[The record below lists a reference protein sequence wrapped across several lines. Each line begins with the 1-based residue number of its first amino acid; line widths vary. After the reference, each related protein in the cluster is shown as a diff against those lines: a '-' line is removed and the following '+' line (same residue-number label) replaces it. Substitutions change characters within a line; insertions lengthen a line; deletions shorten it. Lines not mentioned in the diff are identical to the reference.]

1 MRRFLRLTALG
12 LFLTLILGACD
23 ARQMARPP
31 QAVLKIDYEKYTLDN
46 GLEVILHEDKSDP
59 IVAVAL
65 IFHVGSNREQPGRTG
80 FAHLFEHILFQESE
94 NVGQDEFFRNIQ
106 GAGGTLNGGTWQD
119 GTIYYEVVPKNAL
132 EMVLWME
139 SDRMGYLLGK
149 VTQAA
154 FENQQDVVRNEKRQ
168 SYDNRPYGHTSYVI
182 DKSLYPEGHPYN
194 WQVIGSMEDLQNATL
209 EDVTEFFLT
218 WYGPN
223 NATLVI
229 AGDFDHTQTKAF
241 VEKYFGDIQ
250 SSEPVEDPP
259 PWPVALKAT
268 KRVFHEDNFA
278 NSPELNMVF
287 PTVQEGHPDAAPLD
301 LLGELLS
308 DGKRAPLFKVIVED
322 KKLAPTASGRQSS
335 SEIAGT
341 FNFRVRAFPDVSLSA
356 VEQALF
362 DAFELFE
369 TEGFT
374 ELDMAR
380 VKANTQTVF
389 YNGIASV
396 LNKSFQLAQY
406 NEYYGSPDAVTQ
418 YLQDY
423 LDVTQADV
431 LRVYNT
437 YIKDRPYILT
447 SFVPK
452 DKVELVAEGSDRFPI
467 EEEDLPAQTVSG
479 QEAAPMAVTVKSNP
493 TSFDRSVQPPFGPD
507 PSLQLPEVWHH
518 LYPNGLALSGILHDE
533 LPLVQFSITL
543 KGGQLLDQLDKIG
556 VANMVTDLMMEGTRT
571 KTPQELEEAI
581 DDLGASISLFTGR
594 ESIVIQANA
603 LASKFEQTYAL
614 VEEILLDP
622 RWDAAEFERHKD
634 ENLEMIHRSS
644 ANPAS
649 IASNTFRELIYGP
662 DNILATPAIG
672 TAESVSAITIEDL
685 KTYYTNYFTSSVAYI
700 TVVGDV
706 SKARAIK
713 TFGALVAKWP
723 GKQVIFPDLPS
734 PQPIDQSR
742 FYFVDVP
749 AAKQSHI
756 RIGYLALPY
765 TDPDYYPASVMNY
778 KLGGSFNGILNLILR
793 EEKGYTYGARSGFSG
808 SHYPGPF
815 TASSA
820 VRTDVTYESLVVFR
834 EILGDYAQGISEEH
848 LAFTKA
854 ALIKSNAR
862 RFETLGALMGMLNQ
876 IAQYDLPDDY
886 IEARETFVR
895 ELTLDQHRALAQKY
909 IVPDQMIYLVV
920 GDAATQLEPLK
931 ELGLGDPILIEA
943 N

>member
-1 MRRFLRLTALG
+1 MRRFLKSTSLG
-12 LFLTLILGACD
+12 VFLILVLGACAVLQTD
-23 ARQMARPP
+23 RPR
-31 QAVLKIDYEKYTLDN
+31 QAVLKIDYEKYILDN
-46 GLEVILHEDKSDP
+46 GLEVILHEDQSDP

-65 IFHVGSNREQPGRTG
+65 MFHVGSNREQPGRTG

-94 NVGQDEFFRNIQ
+94 NVGQDQFFKNIQ

-119 GTIYYEVVPKNAL
+119 GTVYYEVVPKNAL

-168 SYDNRPYGHTSYVI
+168 SYDNRPYGHTSFI
-182 DKSLYPEGHPYN
+182 IGKSLYPDNHPYN
-194 WQVIGSMEDLQNATL
+194 WQTIGSMEDLQNATL
-209 EDVTEFFLT
+209 QDVTDFFLT

-229 AGDFDHTQTKAF
+229 AGDFDNNQAKALID
-241 VEKYFGDIQ
+241 KYFGDIQ
-250 SSEPVEDPP
+250 SSEPIEDPQ
-259 PWPVALKAT
+259 PWPITLEAI

-287 PTVQEGHPDAAPLD
+287 PTVREGHPDAAALD
-301 LLGELLS
+301 LLGELLT
-308 DGKRAPLFKVIVED
+308 DGKRAPLFKVIVEG
-322 KKLAPTASGRQSS
+322 KKLAPSASGRQSS

-341 FNFRVRAFPDVSLSA
+341 FNFRVRAFPDVSLSDI
-356 VEQALF
+356 EQALSETF
-362 DAFELFE
+362 QLFE
-369 TEGFT
+369 TDGFS

-396 LNKSFQLAQY
+396 LGKSFQLAQY
-406 NEYYGSPDAVTQ
+406 NEYHGSPDAVTQ

-423 LDVTQADV
+423 LDVTREDV

-452 DKVELVAEGSDRFPI
+452 GQVKLVAHGSDRFPI
-467 EEEDLPAQTVSG
+467 EEEDISAHTASDQV
-479 QEAAPMAVTVKSNP
+479 AAPITRTVKSNP

-507 PSLQLPEVWHH
+507 PSLQLPQVWHH
-518 LYPNGLALSGILHDE
+518 EYPGVLALSGILHDE

-543 KGGQLLDQLDKIG
+543 KGGLLLDQPDKIG

-581 DDLGASISLFTGR
+581 DDLGASINMFTGR
-594 ESIVIQANA
+594 ESIVIRANC

-622 RWDAAEFERHKD
+622 RWDEAEFERHKD
-634 ENLEMIHRSS
+634 ENLEIIHRNS

-649 IASNTFRELIYGP
+649 IASDTFRELIYGP
-662 DNILATPAIG
+662 GNILATATIG

-700 TVVGDV
+700 TIVGDV
-706 SKARAIK
+706 SRRRAIK
-713 TFGALVAKWP
+713 TFGALADKWP
-723 GKQVIFPDLPS
+723 GKIVNFPDLPPS
-734 PQPIDQSR
+734 QPIDQSR
-742 FYFVDVP
+742 LYFVDVP
-749 AAKQSHI
+749 GAKQSHI
-756 RIGYLALPY
+756 RIGYLALSY

-808 SHYPGPF
+808 SHNPGPF
-815 TASSA
+815 SASSA
-820 VRTDVTYESLVVFR
+820 VRSDVTHESLVVFR
-834 EILGDYAQGISEEH
+834 EVLSDYAQGISEED
-848 LAFTKA
+848 LAFTKD

-862 RFETLGALMGMLNQ
+862 RFETLGALIGMLNQ
-876 IAQYDLPDDY
+876 IARYDLPDDY
-886 IEARETFVR
+886 IKTQEAFVQS
-895 ELTLDQHRALAQKY
+895 LTLDQHRALAQKY
-909 IVPDQMIYLVV
+909 ITPDQMIYLVV

-931 ELGLGDPILIEA
+931 QLGLGDPILLEVD
-943 N
+943 